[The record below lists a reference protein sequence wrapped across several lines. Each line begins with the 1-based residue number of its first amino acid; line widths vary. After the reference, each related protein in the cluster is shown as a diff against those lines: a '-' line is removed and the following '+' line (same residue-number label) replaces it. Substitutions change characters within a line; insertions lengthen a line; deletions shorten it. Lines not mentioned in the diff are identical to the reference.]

1 MNLGSE
7 RWTEGRSSRA
17 CRRTRASTSC
27 LLPSFRGARAAVRVA
42 TTAMKRPREGDV
54 TDDVELGEIV
64 ARPREDADG
73 ASESEEGALPVPL
86 PASGASA
93 GGHPAPADAVYGGDA
108 RASVELKPEHALG
121 LKLSSVHELIT
132 WVMTDRGA
140 NPRWAFV
147 RNKPLVSRVVLLLV
161 PARWIA
167 RDAHPAPS
175 SCPTPAPRS
184 AWAYPPPSITRPPT
198 NSTSRAPSC
207 ATSPCSV
214 SDRAPNAG
222 VARERRGVAAARSSR
237 ARAMDRGVE
246 STSAADLCRREM
258 PFPPAYYAL
267 SPETMVDMDYPI
279 PLLRPSA
286 ASSST
291 GEDPSPAFAIPEG
304 FVVTQPSG
312 GGVARSPPLSMA
324 AIDCEMC
331 YTGSGADR
339 RLELTRASV
348 VGPDGSVLY
357 DTLVLPS
364 APITDYNTAFSGITA
379 EQMRG
384 VTTRLE
390 DVQRELL
397 ELVAAE
403 TILIGHSL
411 ENDLKRLRMI
421 HANCVDTVAL
431 YPHKRGP
438 PFRTKLSA
446 LTEKHLGRKIQEG
459 THDSV
464 ADARATMELAL
475 LKMVHG
481 PGFGEPDA
489 EGGSLFAAVA
499 AEGRRCHVVDR
510 ETALRRLAAVGA
522 SSTAAAINDAEAETM
537 LISEVRKP
545 TGGGMLF
552 KTDAD
557 AEPAEPA
564 EPAASRGADLV
575 FGHLRGYYEHLEG
588 SNKRWAIHTGA
599 RLVAATGGADSGA
612 ETTSRLASEEE
623 DAWDDV
629 EESVAADAA
638 LMDVDAVVG
647 NVWEAM
653 PPGGMLVVAT
663 GVGDSPRLR
672 TLQERKWKRAQGIG
686 PWGVDGRG

>member
-1 MNLGSE
+1 M
-7 RWTEGRSSRA
+7 
-17 CRRTRASTSC
+17 
-27 LLPSFRGARAAVRVA
+27 
-42 TTAMKRPREGDV
+42 
-54 TDDVELGEIV
+54 
-64 ARPREDADG
+64 
-73 ASESEEGALPVPL
+73 
-86 PASGASA
+86 
-93 GGHPAPADAVYGGDA
+93 
-108 RASVELKPEHALG
+108 
-121 LKLSSVHELIT
+121 
-132 WVMTDRGA
+132 
-140 NPRWAFV
+140 
-147 RNKPLVSRVVLLLV
+147 
-161 PARWIA
+161 
-167 RDAHPAPS
+167 
-175 SCPTPAPRS
+175 
-184 AWAYPPPSITRPPT
+184 
-198 NSTSRAPSC
+198 
-207 ATSPCSV
+207 
-214 SDRAPNAG
+214 
-222 VARERRGVAAARSSR
+222 
-237 ARAMDRGVE
+237 
-246 STSAADLCRREM
+246 
-258 PFPPAYYAL
+258 
-267 SPETMVDMDYPI
+267 
-279 PLLRPSA
+279 
-286 ASSST
+286 
-291 GEDPSPAFAIPEG
+291 
-304 FVVTQPSG
+304 
-312 GGVARSPPLSMA
+312 
-324 AIDCEMC
+324 
-331 YTGSGADR
+331 
-339 RLELTRASV
+339 
-348 VGPDGSVLY
+348 LY

-431 YPHKRGP
+431 YPASEARR
-438 PFRTKLSA
+438 FNQA
-446 LTEKHLGRKIQEG
+446 LGADEKHLGRKIQEG

-499 AEGRRCHVVDR
+499 ARTSRRRCHVVDR

-638 LMDVDAVVG
+638 LMDG
-647 NVWEAM
+647 TPSWETC
-653 PPGGMLVVAT
+653 GRRCRR
-663 GVGDSPRLR
+663 GVCSWSPREWGTRRGCGRSRNGNGNERRASDRGGSGRTRLR
-672 TLQERKWKRAQGIG
+672 S
-686 PWGVDGRG
+686 

>member
-1 MNLGSE
+1 M
-7 RWTEGRSSRA
+7 
-17 CRRTRASTSC
+17 
-27 LLPSFRGARAAVRVA
+27 RVA
-42 TTAMKRPREGDV
+42 MTAMKRPREEDV
-54 TDDVELGEIV
+54 TEDGELGEIV

-73 ASESEEGALPVPL
+73 ASESEEGALPMP
-86 PASGASA
+86 PPSN
-93 GGHPAPADAVYGGDA
+93 PAPADAVYGGDA

-161 PARWIA
+161 PGLDRARCASSAELMPNTRAALGAGLPTTFDNPTANELNVA
-167 RDAHPAPS
+167 RALL
-175 SCPTPAPRS
+175 
-184 AWAYPPPSITRPPT
+184 
-198 NSTSRAPSC
+198 
-207 ATSPCSV
+207 CSV
-214 SDRAPNAG
+214 SDHAPNAG
-222 VARERRGVAAARSSR
+222 VARERRGAAAARSS
-237 ARAMDRGVE
+237 AAASSSELTE

-258 PFPPAYYAL
+258 PFPPLYYAL
-267 SPETMVDMDYPI
+267 SPENMVDMDYPI
-279 PLLRPSA
+279 PLLRPRA

-291 GEDPSPAFAIPEG
+291 GEDPSPSFAIPEG
-304 FVVTQPSG
+304 FVVTQPGG
-312 GGVARSPPLSMA
+312 GGVARSPPLSMV

-331 YTGSGADR
+331 YTGTGADR

-357 DTLVLPS
+357 DKLVLPS

-438 PFRTKLSA
+438 PFRSKLSA

-499 AEGRRCHVVDR
+499 AAGRRCHVVDR

-537 LISEVRKP
+537 LVAEAGKP
-545 TGGGMLF
+545 TRGGMLF
-552 KTDAD
+552 NDAGD
-557 AEPAEPA
+557 AGSGDETG
-564 EPAASRGADLV
+564 AAPGAPRSATRGADLV
-575 FGHLRGYYEHLEG
+575 FGHLYGYYEHLEG

-599 RLVAATGGADSGA
+599 RLVAANGGAENAAA
-612 ETTSRLASEEE
+612 ENAASSRRWPEDE

-629 EESVAADAA
+629 EESVASDAA
-638 LMDVDAVVG
+638 LMDVDAIVG
-647 NVWEAM
+647 KVWEAL
-653 PPGGMLVVAT
+653 PPGGMLVLAT

-672 TLQERKWKRAQGIG
+672 TLQERKWKRAQGVG
-686 PWGVDGRG
+686 PWGAWTDEAEAELRAAADRARTGMVYAGVK

>member
-1 MNLGSE
+1 M
-7 RWTEGRSSRA
+7 
-17 CRRTRASTSC
+17 SC

-73 ASESEEGALPVPL
+73 ASESEEGALPVPP
-86 PASGASA
+86 PAN
-93 GGHPAPADAVYGGDA
+93 PAPADAVYGGDA

-161 PARWIA
+161 PGLDRARCASSAELMPNTRAALGVGLPTTFDNPTANELNVA
-167 RDAHPAPS
+167 RALL
-175 SCPTPAPRS
+175 
-184 AWAYPPPSITRPPT
+184 
-198 NSTSRAPSC
+198 
-207 ATSPCSV
+207 CSV

-237 ARAMDRGVE
+237 ARDGSNE

-464 ADARATMELAL
+464 PDARATMELAL

-686 PWGVDGRG
+686 PWGEWTDEAEVALRSAADRARTGMVYAGVK

>member
-1 MNLGSE
+1 M
-7 RWTEGRSSRA
+7 RIQRRA
-17 CRRTRASTSC
+17 YANTRAA
-27 LLPSFRGARAAVRVA
+27 LGVGLPTTFDNPTANELNVARA
-42 TTAMKRPREGDV
+42 
-54 TDDVELGEIV
+54 
-64 ARPREDADG
+64 
-73 ASESEEGALPVPL
+73 
-86 PASGASA
+86 
-93 GGHPAPADAVYGGDA
+93 
-108 RASVELKPEHALG
+108 
-121 LKLSSVHELIT
+121 
-132 WVMTDRGA
+132 
-140 NPRWAFV
+140 
-147 RNKPLVSRVVLLLV
+147 LL
-161 PARWIA
+161 
-167 RDAHPAPS
+167 
-175 SCPTPAPRS
+175 
-184 AWAYPPPSITRPPT
+184 
-198 NSTSRAPSC
+198 
-207 ATSPCSV
+207 CSV

-237 ARAMDRGVE
+237 ARDGSNE

-286 ASSST
+286 ASSADGGGSFARVCDT
-291 GEDPSPAFAIPEG
+291 RGFRRDAAQRGRRRAFA
-304 FVVTQPSG
+304 SALDG
-312 GGVARSPPLSMA
+312 GDRLRDVLHGLGRGSS
-324 AIDCEMC
+324 
-331 YTGSGADR
+331 SGADARER
-339 RLELTRASV
+339 RRSGRFGAV
-348 VGPDGSVLY
+348 RY
-357 DTLVLPS
+357 AHVLPS

-421 HANCVDTVAL
+421 HANCVDTAAL

-564 EPAASRGADLV
+564 EPASSRGADLV

-599 RLVAATGGADSGA
+599 RLVAATGGAESVPKRRVGSPRRRRTRG
-612 ETTSRLASEEE
+612 TTSRR
-623 DAWDDV
+623 
-629 EESVAADAA
+629 SVAADAA

-663 GVGDSPRLR
+663 GSGGTRRGCGRSRNGNGNERRASDRGGEGRTRLR
-672 TLQERKWKRAQGIG
+672 SRSGRRRIARA
-686 PWGVDGRG
+686 PVWCTRG